1 MNITLFRKITTGL
14 AVSGSL
20 LAGASAVSAAE
31 TIRYSTLVSAQH
43 AGVQDAMKPFFETLE
58 EASGGDLKGRIF
70 PSGQLLGARE
80 TLKGIADGAADAG
93 LIIPQYFASELS
105 TVHVLG
111 DMLNLGDDPLAVA
124 GALNQTLLLDC
135 EQCLEEYADSNAYP
149 LTSYA
154 STEYLLQCNRPVTSL
169 DELNGLRVRAAGIMA
184 SYVQVLGANAIS
196 LTSSEQAEALERN
209 QVDCTTGPMAWHKA
223 YGLRGSV
230 SHITDL
236 SIGISRGFG
245 LFVVNK
251 DTWERLGEDNRKLI
265 IDAAP
270 EMVAGMMFG
279 QIKADMA
286 EREWASE
293 NGVEIVEPDE
303 ALRDVITNIPGG
315 DEILQERA
323 KKIGVTNLDELRD
336 TFAKNY
342 DAWVKI
348 LDSEGRSRDAFVEA
362 LRREVYSKL

>member
-1 MNITLFRKITTGL
+1 MNTTLFRKIATGL

-20 LAGASAVSAAE
+20 LAGASAVSAE
-31 TIRYSTLVSAQH
+31 TIRYSTLVSSQH
-43 AGVQDAMKPFFETLE
+43 TGVKDAMEPFFKTLE
-58 EASGGDLKGRIF
+58 EASDGDLKGRIF
-70 PSGQLLGARE
+70 PSGQLLSARE

-93 LIIPQYFASELS
+93 LVIPQYFASELS
-105 TVHVLG
+105 SVQVLG

-135 EQCLEEYADSNAYP
+135 EQCLEDYAASNAYP

-154 STEYLLQCNRPVTSL
+154 STEYLLQCNRPVASL
-169 DELNGLRVRAAGIMA
+169 DDLSGLRVRAAGIMA
-184 SYVQVLGANAIS
+184 SYVQVLGGNAIS

-236 SIGISRGFG
+236 SIGVSRGFG

-251 DTWERLGEDNRKLI
+251 DTWDRLGEDNRKLI

-270 EMVAGMMFG
+270 DMVAGMMFG
-279 QIKADMA
+279 QINADMA
-286 EREWASE
+286 EREWAIE
-293 NGVEIVEPDE
+293 NGVEIVSPDD
-303 ALRDVITNIPGG
+303 ALRDAITNIPGG

-336 TFAKNY
+336 TFSKNY
-342 DAWVKI
+342 DMWVKI
-348 LDSEGRSRDAFVEA
+348 LDREGRDRDAFVEA
-362 LRREVYSKL
+362 LRRKIFSKL